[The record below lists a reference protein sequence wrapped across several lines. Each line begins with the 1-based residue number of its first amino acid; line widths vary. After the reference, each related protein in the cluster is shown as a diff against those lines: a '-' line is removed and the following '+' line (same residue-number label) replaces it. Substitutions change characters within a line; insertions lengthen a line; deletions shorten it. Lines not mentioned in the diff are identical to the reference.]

1 MVFGSELRLS
11 CCLLFGAPPD
21 KEQCATDC
29 VANLVDR
36 LHDVR
41 YVARQLVKVISDR
54 MMARDN
60 RLPN

>member
-1 MVFGSELRLS
+1 
-11 CCLLFGAPPD
+11 
-21 KEQCATDC
+21 